1 MKVLFIHPPPGQSP
15 SGGHVFNR
23 HLIAEAE
30 RQGFPLE
37 AWPVVPGEPVA
48 GPFEPGVV
56 VLWDSLF
63 LEALAEASPAGAV
76 HGLLVHYLPFLNPL
90 LSVEERRWWERRFDQ
105 AVAGLRFLLATARGA
120 ASLLERRYPSL
131 PVYVCE
137 PGVDPVFPA
146 ARRASPDP
154 VDDGK
159 VRIAT
164 VANLLPAKGQLE
176 LLEMLAALE
185 HLNWEWHLAGDESLD
200 PDYARRF
207 LRRAEQLGLTERI
220 VRHGILAAPELA
232 WLLARMDLFAFPS
245 RYEAYGMA
253 LAEAVA
259 AGLPIIAT
267 AVGEAERLVR
277 HGETG
282 FVVPVEE
289 GEGFRAGLAR
299 LVADEVL
306 RRRFREKL
314 RKEPRREWKKAFAE
328 FRDRLR
334 AISKGVGN
342 QTDGGRIYE

>member
-1 MKVLFIHPPPGQSP
+1 MGQRGFGFMRVLFIHPPPGQSP

-30 RQGFPLE
+30 WQGFPLE
-37 AWPVVPGEPVA
+37 ARPVVPGEPAA
-48 GPFEPGVV
+48 GPFEPGTV

-63 LEALAEASPAGAV
+63 LEALADAPPAGAV

-90 LSVEERRWWERRFDQ
+90 LSVEERRLWERRFER
-105 AVAGLRFLLATARGA
+105 AVAGMRFLLATGRGA
-120 ASLLERRYPSL
+120 ANLLERRYPGL

-137 PGVDPVFPA
+137 PGVDPAFPA
-146 ARRASPDP
+146 ARRASPGP

-164 VANLLPAKGQLE
+164 AANLLPAKGQFE
-176 LLEMLAALE
+176 LLGMLAALE
-185 HLNWEWHLAGDESLD
+185 HPDWEWHLAGDGSAD

-207 LRRAEQLGLTERI
+207 LRRVEHLGLMERI

-282 FVVPVEE
+282 FVVPVED

-306 RRRFREKL
+306 RRRFRERL
-314 RKEPRREWKKAFAE
+314 AGEETRTWEQAFREFAQGLLS
-328 FRDRLR
+328 FRL
-334 AISKGVGN
+334 
-342 QTDGGRIYE
+342 